1 MLMAHNCMRL
11 YLFLFYL
18 FSVVTHNAN
27 CGEYLLR
34 ISDVPFHPENDTGF
48 VPRPAFIFFINKW
61 CGVPCA
67 FAFSCRLSKLIL
79 FSVLHLR
86 HFTFI
91 VISKICNE
99 QLYFLSV
106 STLMRGNLNCGMRI
120 CLCKSMTQ
128 AQLCERSMNA
138 NMFRFSDDL
147 HGVFLVFFVSLRL
160 YHQFL
165 VEQSASHCSM
175 LYMIPHTPHAH
186 FHWNTC
192 ASHWTLTPH
201 SNYFIMAYALLLY
214 SLCQILRTAA
224 IFAGFIELTD
234 IWWSCLEYRSC
245 RICVL
250 NVMGYHTNSSGLQ
263 CMQMRF
269 VRRCGGSS
277 IAVCASTAC
286 LRRSNIPWM
295 CHCEISARVT
305 LPCTIW
311 TSDDP
316 LSGYVQLFRTT
327 IDKV

>member
-1 MLMAHNCMRL
+1 MNNYISFPCQHLCAEISTVACA
-11 YLFLFYL
+11 YAC
-18 FSVVTHNAN
+18 AN
-27 CGEYLLR
+27 
-34 ISDVPFHPENDTGF
+34 P
-48 VPRPAFIFFINKW
+48 
-61 CGVPCA
+61 
-67 FAFSCRLSKLIL
+67 
-79 FSVLHLR
+79 
-86 HFTFI
+86 
-91 VISKICNE
+91 
-99 QLYFLSV
+99 
-106 STLMRGNLNCGMRI
+106 
-120 CLCKSMTQ
+120 MTQ

-192 ASHWTLTPH
+192 ASLNPH
-201 SNYFIMAYALLLY
+201 TALQLFHNGICTSLIFPLLNSPHGCDFRGIYWAYWYLV
-214 SLCQILRTAA
+214 IV
-224 IFAGFIELTD
+224 
-234 IWWSCLEYRSC
+234 LEYRSC

-269 VRRCGGSS
+269 VRSCGGSS

-295 CHCEISARVT
+295 CHCAISAKIT